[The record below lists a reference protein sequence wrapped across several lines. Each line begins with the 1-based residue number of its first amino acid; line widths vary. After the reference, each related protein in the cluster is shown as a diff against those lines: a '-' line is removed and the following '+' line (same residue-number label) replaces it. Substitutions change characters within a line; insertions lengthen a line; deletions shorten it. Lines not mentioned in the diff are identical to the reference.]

1 MSGPAIHATAIV
13 APTAELADDVTVG
26 PYAVVGPRVRLG
38 AGTSVGA
45 HAVVEGLTVVGARNQ
60 IFAFAAIGTP
70 PQDLKFHG
78 EDSRLE
84 IGDDNRVREFATL
97 QPGTTGGGMLTKI
110 GSGNLLMNYTHI
122 AHDCIVG
129 DRTIIANGTQLGG
142 HVTIE
147 SFAVL
152 GALSAVHQ
160 FARVGESAI
169 LGAGSMVSQDVPP
182 FCNATGDR
190 ATLHGLN
197 LLGLKRRG
205 IDATVTRQLRRAY
218 AIMFRHGLRVAVA
231 APQIRANF
239 PGVPEVERFVA
250 FIEAS
255 QRGVCREGR
264 RKKDTETTDEH
275 G

>member
-1 MSGPAIHATAIV
+1 MSGAQIHPTAVV
-13 APTAELADDVTVG
+13 APTAALADGVTVG
-26 PYAVVGPRVRLG
+26 PYAVVGPRVQLG

-45 HAVVEGLTVVGARNQ
+45 HAVVEGLTRLGARNQ
-60 IFAFAAIGTP
+60 IFAFAAVGTP

-84 IGDDNRVREFATL
+84 IGDDNRIREFATL
-97 QPGTTGGGMLTKI
+97 QPGTEGGGMLTRV
-110 GSGNLLMNYTHI
+110 GNGNLLMNYTHI

-169 LGAGSMVSQDVPP
+169 VGAGSMVSQDVPP

-205 IDATVTRQLRRAY
+205 IEADVVRALRRAY
-218 AIMFRHGLRVAVA
+218 AIMFRHGLRVAA
-231 APQIRANF
+231 AAAQIRAELAA
-239 PGVPEVERFVA
+239 VPEVERFVA
-250 FIEAS
+250 FVEAS

-264 RKKDTETTDEH
+264 RKNPESTDEH
-275 G
+275 

>member
-1 MSGPAIHATAIV
+1 MSGAVIDATAIV
-13 APTAELADDVTVG
+13 APTAELADGVTIG

-45 HAVVEGLTVVGARNQ
+45 HAVVEGLTIVGARNQ
-60 IFAFAAIGTP
+60 IFAFAAVGTP

-78 EDSRLE
+78 EESRLE
-84 IGDDNRVREFATL
+84 IGDDNRIREFATL
-97 QPGTTGGGMLTKI
+97 QPGTEGGGMLTRV
-110 GSGNLLMNYTHI
+110 GNGNLLMNYTHI

-129 DRTIIANGTQLGG
+129 DRTIIANGSQLGG

-169 LGAGSMVSQDVPP
+169 VGAGSMVSQDVPP

-205 IDATVTRQLRRAY
+205 LDATITRQLRRAY

-231 APQIRANF
+231 AAQIRTEL
-239 PGVPEVERFVA
+239 GQIPEIERFVA

-264 RKKDTETTDEH
+264 KKQAETTDEH

>member
-1 MSGPAIHATAIV
+1 MSAAAIHPTAIV
-13 APTAELADDVTVG
+13 APTAELAAGVTIG

-38 AGTSVGA
+38 AGTRVGA
-45 HAVVEGLTVVGARNQ
+45 HAVVEGHTSVGARTE
-60 IFAFAAIGTP
+60 IFAFAAVGTP

-78 EDSRLE
+78 EASRLE
-84 IGDDNRVREFATL
+84 IGDDNRIREFTTL
-97 QPGTTGGGMLTKI
+97 QPGTEGGGMLTRI

-122 AHDCIVG
+122 AHDCRLG
-129 DRTIIANGTQLGG
+129 DRIIVANGTQLGG

-147 SFAVL
+147 SHVVL
-152 GALSAVHQ
+152 GALSAIHQ

-169 LGAGSMVSQDVPP
+169 VGAGSMVSQDVPP

-190 ATLHGLN
+190 AALHGLN

-205 IDATVTRQLRRAY
+205 LDVAVTRALRRAY
-218 AIMFRHGLRVAVA
+218 ALMFRHGLRVAA
-231 APQIRANF
+231 AAARIRAEL
-239 PGVPEVERFVA
+239 PDLPEVERFVA

-264 RKKDTETTDEH
+264 RRKSESTDEH